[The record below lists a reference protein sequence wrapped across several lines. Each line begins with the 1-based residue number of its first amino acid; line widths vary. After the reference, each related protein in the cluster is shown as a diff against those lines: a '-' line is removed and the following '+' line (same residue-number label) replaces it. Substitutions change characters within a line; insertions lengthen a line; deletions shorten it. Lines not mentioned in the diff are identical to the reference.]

1 MTDIEKI
8 KLENDILKSDN
19 LSLKKQLE
27 NQQKLTLN
35 LINTIKIN
43 LDTID
48 VLQQQVILLKS
59 KGGGNTNEY

>member
-8 KLENDILKSDN
+8 K
-19 LSLKKQLE
+19 LE

-43 LDTID
+43 IDTID

-59 KGGGNTNEY
+59 KGGGNTNE

>member
-43 LDTID
+43 IDTID

-59 KGGGNTNEY
+59 KGGGNTNE

>member
-19 LSLKKQLE
+19 LFLKKQLE

-43 LDTID
+43 IDTID

-59 KGGGNTNEY
+59 KGGGNTNE

>member
-43 LDTID
+43 IDTID
-48 VLQQQVILLKS
+48 ILQQQVILLKS
-59 KGGGNTNEY
+59 KGGGNTNE

>member
-1 MTDIEKI
+1 MTDIEKF

-27 NQQKLTLN
+27 NQQKITLN

-43 LDTID
+43 IDTID

-59 KGGGNTNEY
+59 KGGGNTNE